1 MERIKRVYGWN
12 GTGYTSIKVLR
23 ALNYHGKVRVWNI
36 GNEMRYRPQ
45 NFYFDLIQILQTRQ
59 FSVLSDKVINIR

>member
-1 MERIKRVYGWN
+1 MKFLNIERGNIMERIKRVYGWN

-36 GNEMRYRPQ
+36 G
-45 NFYFDLIQILQTRQ
+45 
-59 FSVLSDKVINIR
+59 K